1 MVGVILL
8 VLIFRKS
15 GNLAAAYGIAV
26 SIDMLI
32 TTLLITV
39 IARSR
44 WRSPLW
50 LVLIGAAV
58 FLALTDRFS
67 SPTS

>member
-1 MVGVILL
+1 
-8 VLIFRKS
+8 
-15 GNLAAAYGIAV
+15 
-26 SIDMLI
+26 MLI

-58 FLALTDRFS
+58 FLCIDGSFFLSNILKIRYGGWIVYVA
-67 SPTS
+67 